1 MVKNWQKSVISL
13 SSVLRDALENLNAN
27 NRGIVFITDNDF
39 LRGTITDGDVRRAL
53 LAGVDTN
60 DSVEKVLNQKFI
72 SCQEGDSFEQA
83 KDQMFEYAVQALPVL
98 NDEGLLVGVHFL
110 DESEFEARPNQAL
123 IMAGGL
129 GSRLRPLTND
139 CPKPMLKI
147 DGKPMLERIIENLK
161 SQGFL
166 DIYISINYLGD
177 KIRDYFG
184 TGENFGVSIQYLEE
198 TDKLGTAGALGL
210 LPDNLKQSIIVLNG
224 DVLTKADYA
233 SLVDYHV
240 DNEAVLTIG
249 LNKQETVIPY
259 GVVQLDG
266 GQVISIQEKPTHSYY
281 INAGIYCISPSVFA
295 DISGNEYLDMPD
307 LILQKISEEQS
318 VIGFPL
324 HEYWADIGMASDYN
338 KANSTFKD
346 VFDT

>member
-1 MVKNWQKSVISL
+1 MVKNWQKSVISI

-27 NRGIVFITDNDF
+27 NRGIVFITDNGF

-184 TGENFGVSIQYLEE
+184 TGENFGVS
-198 TDKLGTAGALGL
+198 
-210 LPDNLKQSIIVLNG
+210 
-224 DVLTKADYA
+224 
-233 SLVDYHV
+233 
-240 DNEAVLTIG
+240 
-249 LNKQETVIPY
+249 
-259 GVVQLDG
+259 
-266 GQVISIQEKPTHSYY
+266 EKPTHSYY

>member
-27 NRGIVFITDNDF
+27 NRGIVFIADDGH
-39 LRGTITDGDVRRAL
+39 LCGTITDGDVRRAL

-60 DSVEKVLNQKFI
+60 DSVEKVLNKQFI
-72 SCQEGDSFEQA
+72 SCHESDTFESA
-83 KDQMFEYAVQALPVL
+83 KEQMLAHSVQALPVL
-98 NDEGLLVGVHFL
+98 NATGFLVGVHFL
-110 DESEFEARPNQAL
+110 DEADLISRPNQAL

-139 CPKPMLKI
+139 CPKPMLEI

-177 KIRDYFG
+177 KIRGYFG
-184 TGENFGVSIQYLEE
+184 SGEGFGVAIHYLEE
-198 TDKLGTAGALGL
+198 SDKLGTAGALGL
-210 LPDNLKQSIIVLNG
+210 LPDNLTQPIIVLNG
-224 DVLTKADYA
+224 DVLTKADYV

-240 DNEAVLTIG
+240 DNGAALTIG
-249 LNKQETVIPY
+249 LNKQETIIPY
-259 GVVQLDG
+259 GVVQLENEK
-266 GQVISIQEKPTHSYY
+266 VLSIQEKPTHSYY
-281 INAGIYCISPSVFA
+281 ISAGIYCISPSVFSGVTGA
-295 DISGNEYLDMPD
+295 DYLDMPD
-307 LILQKISEEQS
+307 LISQKIHEKQS

-324 HEYWADIGMASDYN
+324 HEYWADIGMASDYSN
-338 KANSTFKD
+338 ANSTFKE